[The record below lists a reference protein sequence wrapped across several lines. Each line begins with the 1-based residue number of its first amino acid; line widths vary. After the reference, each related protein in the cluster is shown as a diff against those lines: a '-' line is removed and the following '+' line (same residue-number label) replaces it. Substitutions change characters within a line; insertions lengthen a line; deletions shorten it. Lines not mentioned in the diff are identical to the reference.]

1 LNCIEADVVLKDGYA
16 WDCKNSDVKIS
27 YGELVALT
35 QRRYSVEIGTT
46 LTYQSPGNPTSY
58 GAHFVEVEVDRIT
71 GRVKILDYLAVHDL
85 GKAINSGFVEGQI
98 QGAVQMGIGMA
109 LSEEI
114 TFDSKGK
121 VTSGRFSR
129 YHVVNAPDM
138 PEVRVELIE
147 ELEDLGPFGAKSIGE
162 IAVVPT
168 APAIINAINNA
179 LDINLTVLPALPDRI
194 MDAIKS
200 KT

>member
-1 LNCIEADVVLKDGYA
+1 
-16 WDCKNSDVKIS
+16 
-27 YGELVALT
+27 
-35 QRRYSVEIGTT
+35 
-46 LTYQSPGNPTSY
+46 
-58 GAHFVEVEVDRIT
+58 
-71 GRVKILDYLAVHDL
+71 
-85 GKAINSGFVEGQI
+85 
-98 QGAVQMGIGMA
+98 
-109 LSEEI
+109 
-114 TFDSKGK
+114 
-121 VTSGRFSR
+121 
-129 YHVVNAPDM
+129 VVNAPDM